1 MSKRFA
7 QIVADRIGVS
17 DNEKRFLYKSLIK
30 TGEAQAAS
38 EETVEP
44 EDFEEIPEPDSEP
57 EEQ

>member
-30 TGEAQAAS
+30 TEEAPAAN

-44 EDFEEIPEPDSEP
+44 EDFEEIPEPEP